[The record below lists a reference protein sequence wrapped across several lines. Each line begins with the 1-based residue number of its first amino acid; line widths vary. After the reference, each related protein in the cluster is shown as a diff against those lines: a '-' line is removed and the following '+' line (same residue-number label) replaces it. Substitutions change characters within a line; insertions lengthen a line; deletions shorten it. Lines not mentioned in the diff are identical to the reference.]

1 MNSIGIIPARG
12 GSRRI
17 PRKNIRFLGPLP
29 LIAWSIEAARTAV
42 WIRKLVVSTED
53 QDIASVARTYDATV
67 IARPPELATDQATL
81 YPVMLHVLDS
91 LQETFDYVVLLHP
104 TSPFRTAEDID
115 GCFDACLKAGADA
128 CVSFAP
134 RQKQPNAAVYV
145 GKVSW
150 LRNGGNFDDP
160 KNHRF
165 EMPFWRSLDIDT
177 PADWEEAEFLAKRL
191 FA

>member
-1 MNSIGIIPARG
+1 MNVIGIIPARG

-17 PRKNIRFLGPLP
+17 PGKNIKPLGGKPL
-29 LIAWSIEAARTAV
+29 LLWTIDAARKAS
-42 WIRKLVVSTED
+42 WLRKLVVSTED
-53 QDIASVARTYDATV
+53 HAIAAAARGHEAEVVD
-67 IARPPELATDQATL
+67 RPPELATDQATL

-91 LQETFDYVVLLHP
+91 IQETFDYVVLLHP

-115 GCFDACLKAGADA
+115 GCFDACLASGADA

-150 LRNGGNFDDP
+150 LRAGGNFDDP
-160 KNHRF
+160 RNHRF

-177 PADWEEAEFLAKRL
+177 QADWDEAEFLAGRM